1 MSEGPARLR
10 RISSAIRSEAFSRAE
25 IADHLGGVAVL
36 AVDRLVHRAHVVG
49 GDFSGEG
56 IEGGPDLRPA
66 LEGFVAHQRDGLV
79 GREIVLVVFKRRK
92 PEGLNGSIG

>member
-49 GDFSGEG
+49 GDFPARASRAVLICGQRWRASSRTSGT
-56 IEGGPDLRPA
+56 A
-66 LEGFVAHQRDGLV
+66 W
-79 GREIVLVVFKRRK
+79 
-92 PEGLNGSIG
+92 